1 MPHDLTPI
9 RSVPP
14 RSLTAEAAAPVA
26 SVSGAGIAAWAL
38 TAAWTAMGLVLWV
51 MFPMTTTVLLPLC
64 CVAPAAWHWTARGR
78 PPRHSASRVTT
89 AFAVAGLYLLIN
101 ASWSLSLGSALRA
114 VAVVFVMIAV
124 LHVVLSALPDLDEP
138 PLRAM
143 AAGALAGLMLGAG
156 VICLEVFS
164 DQSLRRFLMR
174 LLPALQ
180 PGGQHV
186 AMEGGQLARLAA
198 YLPNA
203 SVSVLAVMFWP
214 AALIASRLDLLRT
227 HRSGA
232 LIACAVVAATIFASE
247 HATSQVALVGAGVAF
262 VLYRAYPKLG
272 ARLVIAC
279 WVAANLLVVP
289 AASVL
294 YSAEAYRA
302 AWLPH
307 SARHRIVIWGYTAEQ
322 IPRAPLLGAGIGT
335 ARALHDARPA
345 EPSRVP
351 GTTFPLSTSL
361 HSHNAYL
368 QVWYE
373 TGAAGALIMLGL
385 GLLILR
391 ALLRF
396 PADAQPYLVAAF
408 VACALGVASAYSI
421 WAPWFMASL
430 AMASIFAA
438 LGAALPAA
446 GKYTRDEAYRIRT
459 KT

>member
-1 MPHDLTPI
+1 MP
-9 RSVPP
+9 
-14 RSLTAEAAAPVA
+14 
-26 SVSGAGIAAWAL
+26 AWAL
-38 TAAWTAMGLVLWV
+38 TAAWTAIGLILWV

-64 CVAPAAWHWTARGR
+64 CIAPAAWHWAARGR
-78 PPRHSASRVTT
+78 VPHYPPSRMTA
-89 AFAVAGLYLLIN
+89 AFAAAGLYLLVN
-101 ASWSLSLGSALRA
+101 ASWSLSLGSAVRA
-114 VAVVFVMIAV
+114 VAVVFVMIAA
-124 LHVVLSALPDLDEP
+124 LHVVLNTLPDLDDA

-143 AAGALAGLMLGAG
+143 AAGALAGLMLAAG
-156 VICLEVFS
+156 IICLEVFS
-164 DQSLRRFLMR
+164 DQSLRRFLMH

-180 PGGQHV
+180 PGGQHL

-203 SVSVLAVMFWP
+203 SVSVLAMMFWP
-214 AALIASRLDLLRT
+214 AALIASRLGLLRT

-232 LIACAVVAATIFASE
+232 LLAGAVVAATIFASE
-247 HATSQVALVGAGVAF
+247 HATSQVAFVGAGAAF
-262 VLYRAYPKLG
+262 VLFRARPKL
-272 ARLVIAC
+272 AAPLVIAC

-294 YSAEAYRA
+294 YGAEAYRT

-322 IPRAPLLGAGIGT
+322 IPKAPLLGAGIGT
-335 ARALHDARPA
+335 ARALHDARAA
-345 EPSRVP
+345 EPSLAP
-351 GTTFPLSTSL
+351 GTSFHLSTSL

-373 TGAAGALIMLGL
+373 TGAAGALLMLGL

-391 ALLRF
+391 ALLTF
-396 PADAQPYLVAAF
+396 PADARAYLMAAF

-430 AMASIFAA
+430 AMAAMFAA
-438 LGAALPAA
+438 LGAALPRRDPTRLLA
-446 GKYTRDEAYRIRT
+446 GGEAERPTLRGM
-459 KT
+459 